1 MNSVSTHLTK
11 WGWGAIIWGL
21 PWSHGVMSAGTAMV
35 LMAAVMR
42 GWRRDDIRA
51 EASER
56 IRRHP
61 WIVALIL
68 WWIWTGCSLFWSED
82 MAKGMDMLP
91 VLSTLPLLAL
101 AWLFQDDPPTATW
114 LNWTGWSATTAFAVC
129 LVNGAYQGLEGA
141 AEIDWAP
148 WTSHIRLSFLA
159 ALGLGWAL
167 VRGQWFLA
175 SALSASWLAFGL
187 FSGSLTAVAMLPL
200 GLVFGTWSLL
210 PSNRRLA
217 FVGSL
222 VLLTAALVAGAIIG
236 LKPVPLDADNL
247 PRLTP
252 WGNPYNHQP
261 ERSLSVN
268 GHRLHAFSCPAEWDS
283 AWAMVSEI
291 SLSQPNPRGHAL
303 RNNMQRYL
311 TSLGLPKDGA
321 TIASLSPWH
330 VQAIERGDNHHVPA
344 SGLVKRWRDIR
355 FGFETWKDTGNPTG
369 SSIWQRWEHGKAA
382 LVAWRLAPWMGHG
395 LGGQKQAMLQAYDAM
410 ESKLSENH
418 RHGAHNQ
425 HFTLAIQSGVMGLIL
440 WILTWGS
447 FARTIRQTTNWQL
460 VAWGLTVFLIC
471 TTFED
476 ALESQAGMLV
486 SAMAVLL
493 SHQVKDSRASRTA

>member
-1 MNSVSTHLTK
+1 
-11 WGWGAIIWGL
+11 
-21 PWSHGVMSAGTAMV
+21 MV

-114 LNWTGWSATTAFAVC
+114 LNWIGWSATTAFAVC